1 MVSKL
6 VHFIQKQQGCVNSL
20 PLTESGEDKSIFAPG
35 IFPPFNFQTEHLLIK
50 RYINLMAETWNKK
63 EREKKKQQ
71 AKKEKAERKQE
82 RKENTKDGNNL
93 DSMLA
98 YLDENGNLSSKPPD
112 PRKKI
117 DIKLEDIEIGVPKHE
132 PVNPEDLIRKGVV
145 TFFNDA
151 KGYGFI
157 KDIETQESVFVHI
170 NSLSEEIKEHNKVT
184 FEIQM
189 GPKGANAVNVQLVK

>member
-1 MVSKL
+1 
-6 VHFIQKQQGCVNSL
+6 
-20 PLTESGEDKSIFAPG
+20 
-35 IFPPFNFQTEHLLIK
+35 
-50 RYINLMAETWNKK
+50 MASTWNKK

-71 AKKEKAERKQE
+71 EKREKAEKKQE
-82 RKENTKDGNNL
+82 RKDNAKKGQSL
-93 DSMLA
+93 DDMMA

-117 DIKLEDIEIGVPKHE
+117 NIKLEDIEIGVPKHV
-132 PVNPEDLIRKGVV
+132 PLNPEDLIRKGIV

-157 KDIETQESVFVHI
+157 KDQVTQESVIVHI
-170 NSLSEEIKEHNKVT
+170 NSLTEEIKEHNKVT

-189 GPKGANAVNVQLVK
+189 GPKGANAVNVKLVR

>member
-1 MVSKL
+1 
-6 VHFIQKQQGCVNSL
+6 
-20 PLTESGEDKSIFAPG
+20 
-35 IFPPFNFQTEHLLIK
+35 
-50 RYINLMAETWNKK
+50 MAETWNKK